1 MRRLLISGCVGET
14 VAHEYLNWVAA
25 QDLIDPE
32 ELLSMPTGLP
42 FVGARV
48 DRVYVMLQAVLAAV
62 VRRPTAQRWADAIR
76 LCAYAAE
83 QVGIDPAVPAVR
95 ALLRDGVRPSGAP
108 VPSEIAVFAPALALA
123 GLLPG
128 A

>member
-1 MRRLLISGCVGET
+1 MGRRDRRIALAGKDLVLGGGEAEG
-14 VAHEYLNWVAA
+14 VAVPHSVH
-25 QDLIDPE
+25 
-32 ELLSMPTGLP
+32 
-42 FVGARV
+42 
-48 DRVYVMLQAVLAAV
+48 LAE
-62 VRRPTAQRWADAIR
+62 VRLEPGNRG
-76 LCAYAAE
+76 
-83 QVGIDPAVPAVR
+83 VGIDPAVPAVR